1 MALTDRDAREPAASD
16 ERHRPAVYAWAMGPS
31 RRSPVAHLEAHERR
45 QLLEDLNY
53 LNLAEIRSFCT
64 AHSIPRVIHIEA
76 ASGERRKT
84 KETDRKSVVLERVR
98 HYLKTGRVPDPT
110 CFPAK
115 VVWSGSARRGKLKP
129 SDRLYYGTY
138 DKHDPEMLRV
148 LESLTDGRFRSGAVA
163 RILCREFW
171 TDGVRAVREGLAAR
185 ERWGSRR
192 RSPRGRLS
200 HRPRPRR
207 GRPRLEGQAPTHR
220 QAGAEGPGLDPAALS
235 DCSCCGRP
243 ARRFFPLPVSAT
255 TAKMPAAWNRMI
267 SLSWGPALRG

>member
-171 TDGVRAVREGLAAR
+171 TDG
-185 ERWGSRR
+185 
-192 RSPRGRLS
+192 
-200 HRPRPRR
+200 
-207 GRPRLEGQAPTHR
+207 QAPTFAQFAKAWLRANDGDLVADHPEAAYLTDRARGEAGPDWKAKR
-220 QAGAEGPGLDPAALS
+220 Q
-235 DCSCCGRP
+235 RI
-243 ARRFFPLPVSAT
+243 ARRVLKVLDSIPP
-255 TAKMPAAWNRMI
+255 P
-267 SLSWGPALRG
+267 